1 MSSTIKVA
9 AIQAEPCWNDLKG
22 SVAKTIRLI
31 QEAAGNGA
39 KVVGFP
45 EIFIPGYPWTIW
57 ANSPVSNA
65 GFMNEY
71 FHNSLEK
78 ESDEMEEIKAAVR
91 EAGVFVVLGYSER
104 YRGSLY
110 ISQSFIDENGTIVG
124 HRRKIKPT
132 HVERAYWGDG
142 QAESLKAV
150 VPSSFGNIG
159 GLNCWEHTQPL
170 LRYYQYSQNLDIQVS
185 SWPLCWDPLEGQ
197 PWPYHLTP
205 PACNRFSQVM
215 AMEGACFVLVCS
227 QVLTEAGKASTRLE
241 DFDYARCPG
250 GGFSMIYGPD
260 GSELCKP
267 LEPGEEGILYANVD
281 LKMRGM
287 MQQNLDL
294 VGHYSRPDLLSLRVQ
309 TEAAVPVEMKK
320 ASD

>member
-1 MSSTIKVA
+1 MPSKCKVA

-22 SVAKTIRLI
+22 SIAKTIGLI
-31 QEAAGNGA
+31 QEAASKGA
-39 KVVGFP
+39 NVIGFP

-65 GFMNEY
+65 AFMSEY
-71 FHNSLEK
+71 FANSLEK
-78 ESDEMEEIKAAVR
+78 ESEEMEQIKTA
-91 EAGVFVVLGYSER
+91 
-104 YRGSLY
+104 
-110 ISQSFIDENGTIVG
+110 SFIDETGTIVL

-142 QAESLKAV
+142 QADSVKAV
-150 VPSSFGNIG
+150 APSSFGNIG

-185 SWPLCWDPLEGQ
+185 SWPLCWDALEGQ

-227 QVLTEAGKASTRLE
+227 QVLTEDSKAKTGLE
-241 DFDYARCPG
+241 KFDYARAPG

-267 LEPGEEGILYANVD
+267 LGPGEEGVLYADVD
-281 LKMRGM
+281 LSFRAM

-294 VGHYSRPDLLSLRVQ
+294 MGHYARPDLLSLNVT
-309 TEAAVPVEMKK
+309 TETAVPVRHK
-320 ASD
+320 

>member
-1 MSSTIKVA
+1 MPSKCKVA

-22 SVAKTIRLI
+22 SIAKTIGLI
-31 QEAAGNGA
+31 QEAAGKGA
-39 KVVGFP
+39 NVIGFP
-45 EIFIPGYPWTIW
+45 EIFIPGYPWAIW

-65 GFMNEY
+65 AFMSEY
-71 FHNSLEK
+71 FANSLEK
-78 ESDEMEEIKAAVR
+78 ESEEMEQIKKAVR
-91 EAGVFVVLGYSER
+91 EAGVFIVLGYSER
-104 YRGSLY
+104 YQGTLY
-110 ISQSFIDENGTIVG
+110 ISQSFIDETGTIVL

-142 QAESLKAV
+142 QADSVKAV
-150 VPSSFGNIG
+150 APSSFGNIG

-185 SWPLCWDPLEGQ
+185 SWPLCWDALEGQ

-227 QVLTEAGKASTRLE
+227 QVLTEDSKAKTGLE
-241 DFDYARCPG
+241 KFDYARAPG

-267 LEPGEEGILYANVD
+267 LGPGEEGILYADVD
-281 LKMRGM
+281 LSFRAM

-294 VGHYSRPDLLSLRVQ
+294 MGHYARPDLLSLNVT
-309 TEAAVPVEMKK
+309 TETAVPVRYK
-320 ASD
+320 

>member
-1 MSSTIKVA
+1 MLSPIKVA
-9 AIQAEPCWNDLKG
+9 ATQAEPCWNDLKG
-22 SVAKTIRLI
+22 SVAKTTRLI

-39 KVVGFP
+39 KVIGFP
-45 EIFIPGYPWTIW
+45 GIFISGYPWTIW

-78 ESDEMEEIKAAVR
+78 ESEEMEEIKTA
-91 EAGVFVVLGYSER
+91 
-104 YRGSLY
+104 
-110 ISQSFIDENGTIVG
+110 SFIDETGTIVG

-142 QAESLKAV
+142 QAESIKAV

-170 LRYYQYSQNLDIQVS
+170 LRYYQYSQNLDIQVF

-227 QVLTEAGKASTRLE
+227 QVLTEAGKLAQGWKTSN
-241 DFDYARCPG
+241 
-250 GGFSMIYGPD
+250 M
-260 GSELCKP
+260 
-267 LEPGEEGILYANVD
+267 
-281 LKMRGM
+281 
-287 MQQNLDL
+287 LDAL
-294 VGHYSRPDLLSLRVQ
+294 VVVSG
-309 TEAAVPVEMKK
+309 
-320 ASD
+320 

>member
-1 MSSTIKVA
+1 MPSKCKVA

-22 SVAKTIRLI
+22 SIAKTIGLI
-31 QEAAGNGA
+31 QEAASKGA
-39 KVVGFP
+39 NVIGFP
-45 EIFIPGYPWTIW
+45 EIFIPGYPC
-57 ANSPVSNA
+57 NA
-65 GFMNEY
+65 AFMSEY
-71 FHNSLEK
+71 FANSLEK
-78 ESDEMEEIKAAVR
+78 ESEEMEQIKMA
-91 EAGVFVVLGYSER
+91 
-104 YRGSLY
+104 
-110 ISQSFIDENGTIVG
+110 SFIDETGTIVL

-142 QAESLKAV
+142 QADSVKAV
-150 VPSSFGNIG
+150 APSSFGNIG

-185 SWPLCWDPLEGQ
+185 SWPLCWEALEGQ

-227 QVLTEAGKASTRLE
+227 QVLTEDSKAKTGLE
-241 DFDYARCPG
+241 KFDYARAPG

-267 LEPGEEGILYANVD
+267 LGPGEEGILYADVD
-281 LKMRGM
+281 LSFRAM

-294 VGHYSRPDLLSLRVQ
+294 MGHYARPDLLSLNVT
-309 TEAAVPVEMKK
+309 TETAVPIRHK
-320 ASD
+320 

>member
-1 MSSTIKVA
+1 MPSHPSKCKVA

-22 SVAKTIRLI
+22 SVAKTIGLI
-31 QEAAGNGA
+31 QEAAGKGA
-39 KVVGFP
+39 NVIGFP

-65 GFMNEY
+65 GFMSEY
-71 FHNSLEK
+71 FNNSLEK
-78 ESDEMEEIKAAVR
+78 ESEEMEEIKAAVR
-91 EAGVFVVLGYSER
+91 DAG
-104 YRGSLY
+104 
-110 ISQSFIDENGTIVG
+110 SFIDETGTIIL

-142 QAESLKAV
+142 QADSIKAV
-150 VPSSFGNIG
+150 APSSFGNIG

-185 SWPLCWDPLEGQ
+185 SWPLCWDALEGQ

-227 QVLTEAGKASTRLE
+227 QVLTEAGKASTRIE
-241 DFDYARCPG
+241 NFDYARAPG

-260 GSELCKP
+260 GTELCKP
-267 LEPGEEGILYANVD
+267 LGPGEEGILYADVD
-281 LKMRGM
+281 LAFRAM

-294 VGHYSRPDLLSLRVQ
+294 VGHYSRPDLLSLQVT
-309 TEAAVPVEMKK
+309 TEAAVPVHFKK
-320 ASD
+320 